1 MMSFA
6 FVVFFHKKTK
16 SAPSSYPTPLQHV
29 RILCNDYVTIYLNLY
44 RGSYVYY
51 MSNVAEYTTQT
62 FTG

>member
-6 FVVFFHKKTK
+6 VVDFFLQKTQ
-16 SAPSSYPTPLQHV
+16 SPPSSYLTPLQHV

-51 MSNVAEYTTQT
+51 MSNVAEYTTLT
-62 FTG
+62 LTG